1 MQLLTRILLV
11 PLLLATACSFSPVS
25 RKFEPGQEPL
35 IVFSGTGRGTAV
47 DLFAVSPDGGDPVQ
61 FTFTQL
67 RESMP
72 RLSSRGEVV
81 AFVRDR
87 GGQPGEDL
95 VVMNLLSGA
104 ERVLELPGNAGAI
117 EALGWSSDDAF
128 IYVRTATDT
137 WQVSAPPAPVD
148 VIMLQSPHPAADS
161 AFTVILGA
169 PAFATAKEC
178 EGGGI
183 CVTGPSGEPSRI
195 HQSGTRPFRIG
206 GDAIGWINE
215 GKIEL
220 RSLGPGAVRQ
230 LDWRDTTIRAIEATY
245 ADAND

>member
-1 MQLLTRILLV
+1 MQFLTRALLVPILLV
-11 PLLLATACSFSPVS
+11 AACSFSPVS

-35 IVFSGTGRGTAV
+35 VVFSGTGRGTAV

-72 RLSSRGEVV
+72 RLSSGGQVV

-104 ERVLELPGNAGAI
+104 ERVLELPEDAGAI
-117 EALGWSSDDAF
+117 EALGWSSDDTS
-128 IYVRTATDT
+128 IYVRTATAT
-137 WQVSAPPAPVD
+137 WQVSVPPAPLEVTL
-148 VIMLQSPHPAADS
+148 LQSPHLAADS
-161 AFTVILGA
+161 ALTVILGT
-169 PAFATAKEC
+169 PAFATAREC
-178 EGGGI
+178 DDGGI
-183 CVTGPSGEPSRI
+183 CVTGPSGETSRL

-206 GDAIGWINE
+206 GDAIGWVNN

-230 LDWRDTTIRAIEATY
+230 LEWRDTTIKAIEATY
-245 ADAND
+245 AEP

>member
-1 MQLLTRILLV
+1 MQFLARILLAS
-11 PLLLATACSFSPVS
+11 LLLVGGCSFSPVS

-72 RLSSRGEVV
+72 RLSSGGEVV

-104 ERVLELPGNAGAI
+104 ERVLELPEDAGAI
-117 EALGWSSDDAF
+117 EALGWSSDDTSL
-128 IYVRTATDT
+128 YVRTATAT
-137 WQVSAPPAPVD
+137 WQVSVPPAPLEVTL
-148 VIMLQSPHPAADS
+148 LQSPHLAADS
-161 AFTVILGA
+161 ALTVILGT
-169 PAFATAKEC
+169 PAFATAREC
-178 EGGGI
+178 DDGGI
-183 CVTGPSGEPSRI
+183 CVTGPSGETSRL

-206 GDAIGWINE
+206 GDAIGWVNN

-230 LDWRDTTIRAIEATY
+230 LEWRDTTIRAIEATY